1 MPIFIYK
8 AATKNGQVVTNRVEE
23 INRFILLRRLKN
35 NDLLP
40 ISVTQ
45 INARGSKT
53 LKKQKRNVES
63 SSSILKN
70 IRSKEIEKSM
80 MSRKERIKKAL
91 FSNVTSSKITN
102 KDLVI
107 FTQDFYLL
115 KKANFNNIHA
125 LSTII
130 ESTENPSLK
139 GILEDILLG
148 VEAGENM
155 YTTMEYYEGV
165 FPPIYIN
172 MIKVGELSGSL
183 TRALEQAV
191 KYLDDTME
199 LNRKIKSVLV
209 PNLTMFLGLIV
220 LLIGGTIIAV
230 PSLQGVL
237 ESVGSKDQLPA
248 MTLWFADFLDRAVAH
263 WYIPLIVILGIAS
276 AIFFYVRTPQG
287 KYNFHYFKY
296 RMPVFGRLIYAI
308 DFTRLIR
315 AILLNIQNGMRLQDA
330 LETSK
335 NISTNLVMMSLIESA
350 INNILIGQSW
360 IEPFE
365 KAGFSAPMAT
375 EMLKIGMQTDLAEM
389 MQKLLDYMEIE
400 IDESMKRIMKVLPQI
415 IYVIVGLMLIFVTIV
430 VLVPLIQMYM
440 GTWLFSAYL

>member
-1 MPIFIYK
+1 MPTYVYK
-8 AATKNGQVVTNRVEE
+8 AATSSGLIVRNRVEAGSKQNL
-23 INRFILLRRLKN
+23 IRILKN
-35 NDLLP
+35 NDLMP
-40 ISVTQ
+40 ISIDQVAYSSKRRKTKKKNIKDVEEIMKNVNTTDIRTKKETSTKEK
-45 INARGSKT
+45 INMYLSKT
-53 LKKQKRNVES
+53 
-63 SSSILKN
+63 
-70 IRSKEIEKSM
+70 EK
-80 MSRKERIKKAL
+80 
-91 FSNVTSSKITN
+91 VTSR
-102 KDLVI
+102 DLVI
-107 FTQDFYLL
+107 FTQNFYLL

-125 LSTII
+125 LKTII
-130 ESTENPSLK
+130 ESTENLTFR
-139 GILEDILLG
+139 GVLEDILAG

-155 YTTMEYYEGV
+155 YTTMEYYSDT
-165 FPPIYIN
+165 FPYLYIN

-183 TRALEQAV
+183 TRALQQAV
-191 KYLDDTME
+191 KYLDDTMQ
-199 LNRKIKSVLV
+199 LNKKIKSVLV
-209 PNLTMFLGLIV
+209 PNLTMFFGLLI

-248 MTLWFADFLDRAVAH
+248 ITLWFADFLDKVAAH
-263 WYIPLIVILGIAS
+263 WYIPLIVILGIVG

-308 DFTRLIR
+308 DFTRLMR

-335 NISTNLVMMSLIESA
+335 NISTNLVMLSLVESS
-350 INNILIGQSW
+350 INNILVGQSW

-415 IYVIVGLMLIFVTIV
+415 IYIIVGLMLIFVTVV

-440 GTWLFSAYL
+440 GTWMFSAYL